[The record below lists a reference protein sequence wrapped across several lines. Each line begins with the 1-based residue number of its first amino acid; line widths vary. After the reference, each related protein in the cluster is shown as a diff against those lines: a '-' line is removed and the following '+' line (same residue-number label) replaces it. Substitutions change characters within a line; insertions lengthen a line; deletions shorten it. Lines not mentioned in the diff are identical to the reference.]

1 MGPGAAC
8 SREYGEIAMA
18 NTETERRTRTREYP
32 RSEHR
37 PVRRG
42 NSAAPNRNKLRR
54 ILSRWL
60 LGFAIFYDEL
70 VFKFSTSIRPAG
82 FNLLLILLYS
92 AVLGM
97 VLWLLASIAKTR
109 RGNRKVKK
117 IMLLIIP
124 LLFCI
129 EYFIYRQFKV
139 FYDLHT
145 IFNGAGHMLTG
156 FMKETLKLVFSLS
169 GLWHIFLFYLPT
181 ILYFLFGMHVDA
193 CRPPRR
199 GLRLALGIQAAI
211 LLLAVL
217 LLIRIVPVYHN
228 AYSVR
233 YSFQNA
239 VDTFGLMPG
248 VRLDIKNNLFASKK
262 VGFETEQTEEPET
275 GEAQTPSGSE
285 ASTPTGGSHAGAAKP
300 STPVSYGYN
309 KLDIDFKAMAEEAGG
324 TEAEMDAYVAS
335 LKPTKQNEYT
345 GIFRGKNLILITA
358 EAFSAEVIDPKLTP
372 TLYRL
377 ATKGIN
383 FTDYTQ
389 SATAGTTG
397 GEYAHIFG
405 MLPTDGGSSMNDTV
419 GHNNYYTMGSQL
431 NRLGYYGKA
440 YHNNTYTYY
449 DRDVTHVNLGYSDGY
464 MGYGNGMEEFVTKA
478 WPESDLEMFQGTLPT
493 YIDKEHFNI
502 YYMTVSGHNNYS
514 PEENDMTE
522 KHWDEVQDL
531 PYSDDVKAYIA
542 ANLEL
547 EAGLS
552 YLVSELE
559 KKGIADDTVI
569 CMTAD
574 HFPYGL
580 DHDAALGNMPLLSEL
595 YGYEVNDYFQRD
607 HNRLIIW
614 CGALEKKAP
623 IVVNDPVSCVDIL
636 PTLSNLFG
644 LEFDSR
650 LMPGR
655 DVFSDS
661 DPLVWTLFWDWKTDL
676 GTYIAATNT
685 FTPVSDD
692 VQIPEDYVEKINAI
706 VSNKISYCKGCLS
719 CDYFGHVFG
728 DG

>member
-1 MGPGAAC
+1 
-8 SREYGEIAMA
+8 MA
-18 NTETERRTRTREYP
+18 NTDAELRSRTRENP
-32 RSEHR
+32 RS
-37 PVRRG
+37 VRRSAG
-42 NSAAPNRNKLRR
+42 NAEKAAPNRNRLRR

-60 LGFAIFYDEL
+60 LAIAIFFDEL
-70 VFKFSTSIRPAG
+70 VFKFSTSVRPAG
-82 FNLLLILLYS
+82 FNLLIIALYS

-97 VLWLLASIAKTR
+97 ILWLLASIAKTR
-109 RGNRKVKK
+109 KGNRKVKK

-156 FMKETLKLVFSLS
+156 FWKETLKLVFSLS
-169 GLWHIFLFYLPT
+169 GLWHIFLFYIPT
-181 ILYFLFGMHVDA
+181 LVYFIFGHRLDA
-193 CRPPRR
+193 CKPPRK
-199 GLRLALGIQAAI
+199 GLRLALAIQMVI
-211 LLLAVL
+211 MLLAAW

-228 AYSVR
+228 TYSVR
-233 YSFQNA
+233 YNFQNA
-239 VDTFGLMPG
+239 VDTFGLMPA
-248 VRLDIKNNLFASKK
+248 VRLDIKNDIFGGKK
-262 VGFETEQTEEPET
+262 VGFAEEQTDESAEEDAQPEDA
-275 GEAQTPSGSE
+275 EAT
-285 ASTPTGGSHAGAAKP
+285 AGGRPDAHAAEK
-300 STPVSYGYN
+300 PVSYGYN
-309 KLDIDFKAMAEEAGG
+309 KLDIDFKALAEEAGE
-324 TEAEMDAYVAS
+324 TAAEMDEYVATV
-335 LKPTKQNEYT
+335 KPSRQNEYT
-345 GIFRGKNLILITA
+345 GLFKGKNLIMITA

-419 GHNNYYTMGSQL
+419 DHNNYYTMGSQL

-440 YHNNTYTYY
+440 YHNNDYTFY
-449 DRDVTHVNLGYSDGY
+449 DRNVTHVNLGYSDGY
-464 MGYGNGMEEFVTKA
+464 MGYGNGMEEFVSPA
-478 WPESDLEMFQGTLPT
+478 WPESDLEMFEGTVPT

-502 YYMTVSGHNNYS
+502 YYMTVSGHNNYG
-514 PEENDMTE
+514 PDENDMTE
-522 KHWDEVQDL
+522 KHWEQVKDL
-531 PYSDDVKAYIA
+531 PYESDEVKGYIA
-542 ANLEL
+542 CNLEL
-547 EAGLS
+547 EDALT
-552 YLVSELE
+552 YLVDELE

-580 DHDAALGNMPLLSEL
+580 DHDAALGDMPLLSEL

-614 CGALEKKAP
+614 CGALEKNEP
-623 IVVNDPVSCVDIL
+623 IVVDDPVSCVDIL

-644 LEFDSR
+644 LEYDSR

-655 DVFSDS
+655 DVFSDT

-685 FTPVSDD
+685 FTPVSED
-692 VQIPEDYVEKINAI
+692 VKIPEGYVDKINAI
-706 VSNKISYCKGCLS
+706 VSNKISFCKGCLN

>member
-1 MGPGAAC
+1 
-8 SREYGEIAMA
+8 MA
-18 NTETERRTRTREYP
+18 NTDAELRSGTREHP
-32 RSEHR
+32 RN
-37 PVRRG
+37 VRRSTK
-42 NSAAPNRNKLRR
+42 NADKAAPNRNMVRQ

-60 LGFAIFYDEL
+60 LAFAIFFDEL

-82 FNLLLILLYS
+82 FNLLIIALYS

-97 VLWLLASIAKTR
+97 ILWLLASIAKTR

-117 IMLLIIP
+117 IILLIIP

-156 FMKETLKLVFSLS
+156 FLKETLKLVFSIS
-169 GLWHIFLFYLPT
+169 GLWHIFLFYIPT
-181 ILYFLFGMHVDA
+181 LVYFLVGHRLDA
-193 CRPPRR
+193 CRPPKK
-199 GLRLALGIQAAI
+199 GLRIGLAIQMVI
-211 LLLAVL
+211 LLLAAW

-228 AYSVR
+228 TYSVR
-233 YSFQNA
+233 YNFQNA

-248 VRLDIKNNLFASKK
+248 VRLDIKNNLFGSKK
-262 VGFETEQTEEPET
+262 VGFETEQTDASAEE
-275 GEAQTPSGSE
+275 EAQPEDAETT
-285 ASTPTGGSHAGAAKP
+285 AGGRPGAHAAEK
-300 STPVSYGYN
+300 PVSYGYN
-309 KLDIDFKAMAEEAGG
+309 KLDIDFKALAEEASG
-324 TEAEMDAYVAS
+324 TEAEMDEYVAS
-335 LKPTKQNEYT
+335 LKPSKQNEYT
-345 GIFRGKNLILITA
+345 GIFKGKNLIMITA

-419 GHNNYYTMGSQL
+419 YHNNYYTMGSQL

-464 MGYGNGMEEFVTKA
+464 MGYGNGMEEFVTSA

-502 YYMTVSGHNNYS
+502 YYMTVSGHNNYG
-514 PEENDMTE
+514 PDENDMTE
-522 KHWDEVQDL
+522 KHWEQVKDL
-531 PYSDDVKAYIA
+531 PYESDEVKGYIA
-542 ANLEL
+542 CNLEL
-547 EAGLS
+547 EDALT
-552 YLVSELE
+552 YLVDELE

-614 CGALEKKAP
+614 CGSLEKNDP
-623 IVVNDPVSCVDIL
+623 IVVDDPVSCVDIL

-685 FTPVSDD
+685 FTPVSQD
-692 VQIPEDYVEKINAI
+692 VKIPEDYVDKINAI
-706 VSNKISYCKGCLS
+706 VSNKISFCKGCLN
-719 CDYFGHVFG
+719 CDYFEHVFG

>member
-1 MGPGAAC
+1 MAYTDAQRNTRARSAGSSPRGASRQRTAPG
-8 SREYGEIAMA
+8 
-18 NTETERRTRTREYP
+18 RTP
-32 RSEHR
+32 
-37 PVRRG
+37 
-42 NSAAPNRNKLRR
+42 LRQ

-60 LGFAIFYDEL
+60 LGIAIFYDEL
-70 VFKFSTSIRPAG
+70 VFKFSTSVRPAG
-82 FNLLLILLYS
+82 FNLLLILLFS

-97 VLWLLASIAKTR
+97 VLWLIASIAKTR
-109 RGNRKVKK
+109 RGNRKIKR

-156 FMKETLKLVFSLS
+156 FMKETLKLVFSAG
-169 GLWHIFLFYLPT
+169 GLWHIFLFYIPA
-181 ILYFLFGMHVDA
+181 IVYFLFGMRLDS
-193 CRPPRR
+193 CKPPRR
-199 GLRLALGIQAAI
+199 GLRLSLALQGAI
-211 LLLAVL
+211 LFLAAL
-217 LLIRIVPVYHN
+217 LLVRVVPVYHN
-228 AYSVR
+228 AHSAR
-233 YSFQNA
+233 YNFQNA
-239 VDTFGLMPG
+239 VDNFGLMTG
-248 VRLDIKNNLFASKK
+248 VRRDIRNNLFGSKK
-262 VGFETEQTEEPET
+262 VGFETEQAEDTET
-275 GEAQTPSGSE
+275 GAGEEAEQTDAAQTD
-285 ASTPTGGSHAGAAKP
+285 SHAGAAKP
-300 STPVSYGYN
+300 AAPVSYGYN
-309 KLDIDFKAMAEEAGG
+309 KLDIDFKALAEEASG
-324 TEAEMDAYVAS
+324 TAAEMDEYVAT

-345 GIFRGKNLILITA
+345 GLFKGKNLIMITA

-389 SATAGTTG
+389 STTAGTTG

-431 NRLGYYGKA
+431 DRLGYYGKA

-464 MGYGNGMEEFVTKA
+464 MGYGNGMEEYVTKA

-514 PEENDMTE
+514 PSENDMTE

-531 PYSDDVKAYIA
+531 PYSDDVKGYIA
-542 ANLEL
+542 CNLEL

-580 DHDAALGNMPLLSEL
+580 DHNAALGNMPLLSEL

-614 CGALEKKAP
+614 CGSLEKQAP
-623 IVVNDPVSCVDIL
+623 ILVNDPVSCVDIL

-685 FTPVSDD
+685 FTPVSED
-692 VQIPEDYVEKINAI
+692 VQIPEDYVERINAI